1 MRLAYVQPMIDRA
14 KQLWARLDAW
24 LIEHQLTRIGR
35 RSVLDFLRHEALVNA
50 GSMAYFSILSIFQVL
65 VLAVVVLSLFLGEG
79 EARTFVLN
87 TVEANSP
94 IDETTAAAVIDAVI
108 TSRGGISAVSAV
120 LLLWSALA
128 AFSALNKGI
137 SRAFVAAAPRP
148 FWRDKLVGLGVMAV
162 AGSLTILAV
171 LVGFLADLLQS
182 MAGDSVAAIPG
193 AGLALNLLSLLVPIL
208 LIFGVFLAI
217 YRITPNRPVTLR
229 EVWPGAV
236 VATILWTLLRI
247 GFTYYATHIARYDTA
262 FGPIS
267 TAISLL
273 VFLYFASVIVLLGA
287 EVARANVLDRE
298 ATRVRSAS
306 TPSVESLPGGADDAV
321 QPADGSRPAA
331 LPVPGWSLAV
341 GGAVTGVALRWLRRG
356 RGRIG

>member
-1 MRLAYVQPMIDRA
+1 MIDRA
-14 KQLWARLDAW
+14 RDLLNRLDAW
-24 LIEHQLTRIGR
+24 LQRHRLTRIGR
-35 RSVLDFLRHEALVNA
+35 RSLLDFLRHEALVNA
-50 GSMAYFSILSIFQVL
+50 GSMAYFLILSMFQVL

-79 EARTFVLN
+79 QARTFVLD

-94 IDETTAAAVIDAVI
+94 IDGPTAAAVIDSVI
-108 TSRGGISAVSAV
+108 SARGGISLVSAV

-137 SRAFVAAAPRP
+137 GRAFVAADSRP
-148 FWRDKLVGLGVMAV
+148 FWRDKLVGLGVMAT
-162 AGSLTILAV
+162 AGSLAVAAV
-171 LVGFLADLLQS
+171 LIGFLADLLR
-182 MAGDSVAAIPG
+182 SVAGNVVEAVPG
-193 AGLALNLLSLLVPIL
+193 AGLALDLLSLLVPIL

-217 YRITPNRPVTLR
+217 YRITPNRRVTLR

-236 VATILWTLLRI
+236 MATILWTLLRI

-267 TAISLL
+267 TGISLL

-287 EVARANVLDRE
+287 EVARANVLDTE
-298 ATRVRSAS
+298 ASRTPAAAGSAD
-306 TPSVESLPGGADDAV
+306 PIAGPAAAPAAVPDGPGV
-321 QPADGSRPAA
+321 TDGSAA
-331 LPVPGWSLAV
+331 SSRMPGWALAV
-341 GGAVTGVALRWLRRG
+341 GGAMAGTALRWLRRG